1 VSAAPQVKPLS
12 DAVAA
17 VALRAYARHPMT
29 RPLTLLSLALMLASS
44 AAHAQLA
51 PAACLPGSDQGNGLE
66 LAVTPLGRAH
76 LVHVDRIQGALLHTE
91 WDVGAAPVT
100 SVVAPNVSIFAFS
113 EVEDTGQ
120 AFDATGEPS
129 VCFYDAV
136 RSELRLA
143 TRLRGQWSLE
153 TVLAG
158 AGAGDSCDLR
168 FDNAGTA
175 YVAFHHEGRLKLA
188 IRALGAAWQVSV
200 ADEVAG
206 RDVGVDPSLRLTA
219 DGRVVVAHGDR
230 TQGELRVSTRAA
242 QGAWSTA
249 SSALG
254 GLRVGVSPRLM
265 LDGADQLFVA
275 HGAAPGNAQTSDAGL
290 VTTTGRVGGALQSVR
305 VQQDFVGGSVGA
317 DGRDGAFQVAAR
329 GLQRSALF
337 GSEDSLRLF
346 EGLPN
351 DSSSTAIETWSSNSP
366 RHLFQNVTLAL
377 GPGGEPLIAYLVDVA
392 PSFGSAGGAFVCLT
406 RPLDT
411 DADRLPDAT
420 ERRLGSDPRRA
431 DSDGDGRSDGM
442 QWLLDGDPPTAAPAS
457 DAGVPEPDAGVPE
470 PDAARPEPD
479 AARLE
484 PDAARP
490 EPDAAPTRDAQVD
503 ATLAAPDVALTEPD
517 AGVSELD
524 AASLP
529 DVQTDAAIAAPDAE
543 RDAQVDASAAATRDA
558 AADDAATRVDEGTP
572 DAFTGGVPPP
582 PAVKTQPGSGCAL
595 QRTPRAGLGGA
606 IALALTILALQAARR
621 NRGPRKSRNARVS

>member
-1 VSAAPQVKPLS
+1 
-12 DAVAA
+12 
-17 VALRAYARHPMT
+17 MT

-406 RPLDT
+406 RPVDT

-529 DVQTDAAIAAPDAE
+529 DAQTDAAVAAPDAE

>member
-1 VSAAPQVKPLS
+1 MSAAPQVKTLS
-12 DAVAA
+12 EAV
-17 VALRAYARHPMT
+17 VSLRPRAYARHTMI
-29 RPLTLLSLALMLASS
+29 RSLALVSLALPLFTAT

-100 SVVAPNVSIFAFS
+100 TVVAPNVSIFAFS
-113 EVEDTGQ
+113 EVEDTGL

-143 TRLRGQWSLE
+143 TGLRGQWSLE

-175 YVAFHHEGRLKLA
+175 YVAFHHDGRLKLA
-188 IRALGAAWQVSV
+188 VRARGAAWQVSV

-242 QGAWSTA
+242 QGACSTA

-305 VQQDFVGGSVGA
+305 VQQEFVGGSVGA
-317 DGRDGAFQVAAR
+317 DGRDGAFRVAAR

-406 RPLDT
+406 RPVDT
-411 DADRLPDAT
+411 DSDRLPDAT
-420 ERRLGSDPRRA
+420 ERQLGSDPTRA

-442 QWLLDGDPPTAAPAS
+442 QWLVDGDPPTNVPA
-457 DAGVPEPDAGVPE
+457 PDAAVPE
-470 PDAARPEPD
+470 PDAALPELDAALPAPDAALPEPD
-479 AARLE
+479 AALPE
-484 PDAARP
+484 PDATLP
-490 EPDAAPTRDAQVD
+490 EPDAALPEPDVD
-503 ATLAAPDVALTEPD
+503 AALPEPD
-517 AGVSELD
+517 AD
-524 AASLP
+524 ARDA
-529 DVQTDAAIAAPDAE
+529 DARATDADARAADAE
-543 RDAQVDASAAATRDA
+543 PE
-558 AADDAATRVDEGTP
+558 VDEGTP
-572 DAFTGGVPPP
+572 DAFTGGVSPTP
-582 PAVKTQPGSGCAL
+582 PARPQPGSGCAM
-595 QRTPRAGLGGA
+595 QGAAQTGFGTGLGLG
-606 IALALTILALQAARR
+606 LALLALRAARR
-621 NRGPRKSRNARVS
+621 NRSARKSRNVGLS

>member
-1 VSAAPQVKPLS
+1 
-12 DAVAA
+12 
-17 VALRAYARHPMT
+17 MT

-529 DVQTDAAIAAPDAE
+529 DAQTDAAVAAPDAE

>member
-1 VSAAPQVKPLS
+1 
-12 DAVAA
+12 
-17 VALRAYARHPMT
+17 MT

-406 RPLDT
+406 RPVDT

-529 DVQTDAAIAAPDAE
+529 DAQTDAAVAAPDAE

-558 AADDAATRVDEGTP
+558 AAEDAATRVDEGTP